1 MSKEEEQY
9 LITALKHIFTF
20 SKDGR
25 SEASDDEWLNFYN
38 NEGDS
43 SFDFIVS
50 DPYFD
55 HYSVDEAMGVAANIA
70 ELFYSLGRHYDPT
83 KD

>member
-9 LITALKHIFTF
+9 LIIALKHIFTF

-25 SEASDDEWLNFYN
+25 SEASDDEWLNFYH

-43 SFDFIVS
+43 SFDFIVNDLYS
-50 DPYFD
+50 D
-55 HYSVDEAMGVAANIA
+55 HYSVSDALGVAANIS
-70 ELFYSLGRHYDPT
+70 ESFYSLGRHYEPT

>member
-9 LITALKHIFTF
+9 LIAALKHIFTF

-25 SEASDDEWLNFYN
+25 SEASDDEWLNFYH

-43 SFDFIVS
+43 SFDFVVN

-55 HYSVDEAMGVAANIA
+55 HYSVNDALGIAVNIS
-70 ELFYSLGRHYDPT
+70 ESFYSLGRHYDT
-83 KD
+83 SKD

>member
-25 SEASDDEWLNFYN
+25 SEASDDEWLNFYH

-43 SFDFIVS
+43 SFDFVVN

-55 HYSVDEAMGVAANIA
+55 HYSVNDALGIAASFS
-70 ELFYSLGRHYDPT
+70 ESFYALGRHYAPT
-83 KD
+83 ED

>member
-1 MSKEEEQY
+1 MLKEEEQY
-9 LITALKHIFTF
+9 LITALKYLFTF

-25 SEASDDEWLNFYN
+25 SEASDDEWLNFYH

-43 SFDFIVS
+43 SFDFVVN

-55 HYSVDEAMGVAANIA
+55 HYSVNDVLGIAANIS
-70 ELFYSLGRHYDPT
+70 ESFYSLGRHYDPS

>member
-9 LITALKHIFTF
+9 LIAALKYLFTF

-25 SEASDDEWLNFYN
+25 SEASDDEWLNFYY

-43 SFDFIVS
+43 NFSFTVNDL
-50 DPYFD
+50 YFG
-55 HYSVDEAMGVAANIA
+55 HYSVNDAIGIA
-70 ELFYSLGRHYDPT
+70 TSISESFYALGRHYDPF